1 MSFGYRTR
9 KGEDAPNARLN
20 ATARAHIKERR
31 AAGATYA
38 QIAEELSVCVNTVR
52 NAERG
57 WTYSEDE

>member
-9 KGEDAPNARLN
+9 KGEDAPNHKLERSD
-20 ATARAHIKERR
+20 RVYIRERR